1 MFGFRP
7 LRCLPA
13 CPLSHSLSLTEC
25 SLWHSLFTTGQT
37 VRYLARTK
45 SHAHSRT
52 KMKVYVD
59 LRICCC
65 SPAFHLHLFRAYP
78 VPWVSFQPS
87 NKVLSLS
94 FSVCGPS
101 LAFFRDFGYHGRYS
115 AHGYMCQ
122 TTPPLPSFPLFTF
135 SISTTIRNM
144 AAQFA
149 SQPRCTAHNSQP
161 TVHIPHPAIH
171 MSHSTPHMS
180 QVWSSRESKQFIKL
194 RRQQQQ

>member
-1 MFGFRP
+1 MFGFSP
-7 LRCLPA
+7 LRCLPVFSRS
-13 CPLSHSLSLTEC
+13 LSHSPSLSALSGTL
-25 SLWHSLFTTGQT
+25 SSPPAKQYGTWPGQNHMLIH
-37 VRYLARTK
+37 VQKWRC
-45 SHAHSRT
+45 
-52 KMKVYVD
+52 M
-59 LRICCC
+59 RICA
-65 SPAFHLHLFRAYP
+65 SAAALRPFIFI
-78 VPWVSFQPS
+78 SFVRTPCHGCRS
-87 NKVLSLS
+87 NPQTKYSLS

-149 SQPRCTAHNSQP
+149 SQPRCTAHNPQP

-171 MSHSTPHMS
+171 MPHSTPHMS